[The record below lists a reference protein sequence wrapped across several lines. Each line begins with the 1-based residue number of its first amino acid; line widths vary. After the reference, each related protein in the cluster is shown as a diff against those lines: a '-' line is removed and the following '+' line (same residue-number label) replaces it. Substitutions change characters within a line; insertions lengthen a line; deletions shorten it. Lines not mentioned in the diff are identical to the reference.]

1 VGHALRCRAEE
12 ALAEDGVERARLG
25 YDVLVKLKMDELLE
39 QKFVPMDM
47 RAVVLGIG
55 DRQTTMVI
63 TKVRGSAVG

>member
-39 QKFVPMDM
+39 REFMPMDVSEDG
-47 RAVVLGIG
+47 RNAE
-55 DRQTTMVI
+55 I
-63 TKVRGSAVG
+63 TAT